1 MGKRVYQLR
10 RIIAVI
16 ALSAI
21 LCAGCGNKSAEMQPE
36 TNLQEEMSEEPLG
49 TGEQEEDLTESI
61 PESGMEADAESAQ
74 TALDDEKEA
83 EEDLEAKDSSL
94 EMQSFPKPWG
104 ELTEGAAPVVSIMTE
119 NKEWYAQDGETVLYE
134 AFQDTVTVENQGF
147 ENLHAALAEYFSPID
162 EEVHEEL
169 LHYAQEAYDYFDE
182 EKKNYFLNYFL
193 WQWVELER
201 SDSTVMSFEESCC
214 IYTGGVHPNSVYL
227 GATFDV
233 KTGRKLELADILKDE
248 TGFYEAAVDY
258 LTDWLVRNF
267 GEESYGQEKR
277 NYVACTFDEDRTVNW
292 YLNGAGIVIIYNPY
306 EIEAY
311 AAGVIEITLP
321 YGLFYE
327 YIREEYTNPHTE
339 LIAAVPEGEDIA
351 GLLGMEQL
359 VEITSD
365 ETGDGFVYVAIDDM
379 NERAGVG
386 RFGDAYVIKRQNGR
400 IFLVFVVLEEDVDTM
415 CVYEITD
422 GEIKKCDEKTEAYFD
437 SSFWGTERIGI
448 SLTVHALGTHTGYM
462 DFKWDEKG
470 KLVAAEE
477 IYEIKAAWNLIVI
490 KDIPVRM
497 EGVETVVKAGEQIM
511 VTGINMEENIY
522 YFQVVDSGE
531 CGEIYYN
538 ESQKGRMI
546 DGISEFEYF
555 ENLNYA
561 G

>member
-1 MGKRVYQLR
+1 
-10 RIIAVI
+10 
-16 ALSAI
+16 
-21 LCAGCGNKSAEMQPE
+21 
-36 TNLQEEMSEEPLG
+36 
-49 TGEQEEDLTESI
+49 
-61 PESGMEADAESAQ
+61 
-74 TALDDEKEA
+74 ALDDEKEA

-134 AFQDTVTVENQGF
+134 AFQDTVTVENEGF
-147 ENLHAALAEYFSPID
+147 ENLQAALAEYFLPID
-162 EEVHEEL
+162 EKEHEGL
-169 LHYAQEAYDYFDE
+169 LQYAQEAYDDF
-182 EKKNYFLNYFL
+182 EKENDNDSQRSFYTHSC
-193 WQWVELER
+193 WQNAELMR
-201 SDSTVMSFEESCC
+201 SDSTVVSFEE
-214 IYTGGVHPNSVYL
+214 YMNAYLGRYAGAVYA

-233 KTGRKLELADILKDE
+233 QNGRKLKLTDILQDE
-248 TGFYEAAVDY
+248 EGFYKAAVDY
-258 LTDWLVRNF
+258 IMDWLTEFYRRDMQSIRDYVESAF
-267 GEESYGQEKR
+267 SEEQ
-277 NYVACTFDEDRTVNW
+277 TDNW
-292 YLNGAGIVIIYNPY
+292 YLNGAGIVIIYNDMTPGPGS
-306 EIEAY
+306 A
-311 AAGVIEITLP
+311 VKITLP

-365 ETGDGFVYVAIDDM
+365 GPGDGFVYVTIDDM
-379 NERAGVG
+379 SERAGVG
-386 RFGDAYVIKRQNGR
+386 RFGDAYVIRRQNGR
-400 IFLVFVVLEEDVDTM
+400 SFFAFVVLEEDVDTM
-415 CVYEITD
+415 CVYEITG

-462 DFKWDEKG
+462 DFKWDEEG
-470 KLVAAEE
+470 KLVAAEDV
-477 IYEIKAAWNLIVI
+477 YEVKAAWNLIVI
-490 KDIPVRM
+490 KDIPVRIKGM
-497 EGVETVVKAGEQIM
+497 ETVVKAGEQIM

-531 CGEIYYN
+531 YGEIYYN
-538 ESQKGRMI
+538 ETQKGRMI

>member
-1 MGKRVYQLR
+1 MRKRVYQLR

-21 LCAGCGNKSAEMQPE
+21 FCVGCGNKSAEMQPE
-36 TNLQEEMSEEPLG
+36 TNLQGEMPEEPQG
-49 TGEQEEDLTESI
+49 TGGQEEDLAESI
-61 PESGMEADAESAQ
+61 PEADAESAQ

-104 ELTEGAAPVVSIMTE
+104 ELIEGKAPIVSITRDGR
-119 NKEWYAQDGETVLYE
+119 EWSTQDGKYVLYKTY
-134 AFQDTVTVENQGF
+134 QDIVTVENEGF
-147 ENLHAALAEYFSPID
+147 ENLQAALAEYFSPID
-162 EEVHEEL
+162 EEEHEIFL
-169 LHYAQEAYDYFDE
+169 RYAQEAYDDFDE
-182 EKKNYFLNYFL
+182 EKENYFINYYS
-193 WQWVELER
+193 WQSVELER
-201 SDSTVMSFEESCC
+201 SDSTVISFDESCS
-214 IYTGGVHPNSVYL
+214 IHTGGVHPYGGCL
-227 GATFDV
+227 GVTFDV

-248 TGFYEAAVDY
+248 AGFYKAAVDY

-267 GEESYGQEKR
+267 GEKSFGQEKR
-277 NYVACTFDEDRTVNW
+277 NYVAHTFDEDRTVNW

-311 AAGVIEITLP
+311 SAGVIEITLP

-351 GLLGMEQL
+351 GLLGLEQL

-365 ETGDGFVYVAIDDM
+365 GPGDGFVYVTINDM

>member
-1 MGKRVYQLR
+1 MV
-10 RIIAVI
+10 
-16 ALSAI
+16 
-21 LCAGCGNKSAEMQPE
+21 
-36 TNLQEEMSEEPLG
+36 SE
-49 TGEQEEDLTESI
+49 
-61 PESGMEADAESAQ
+61 
-74 TALDDEKEA
+74 
-83 EEDLEAKDSSL
+83 
-94 EMQSFPKPWG
+94 
-104 ELTEGAAPVVSIMTE
+104 
-119 NKEWYAQDGETVLYE
+119 
-134 AFQDTVTVENQGF
+134 
-147 ENLHAALAEYFSPID
+147 
-162 EEVHEEL
+162 
-169 LHYAQEAYDYFDE
+169 
-182 EKKNYFLNYFL
+182 
-193 WQWVELER
+193 R
-201 SDSTVMSFEESCC
+201 
-214 IYTGGVHPNSVYL
+214 
-227 GATFDV
+227 
-233 KTGRKLELADILKDE
+233 
-248 TGFYEAAVDY
+248 
-258 LTDWLVRNF
+258 
-267 GEESYGQEKR
+267 
-277 NYVACTFDEDRTVNW
+277 
-292 YLNGAGIVIIYNPY
+292 AGIVIIYNPY

-311 AAGVIEITLP
+311 SAGVIEITLP

-351 GLLGMEQL
+351 GLLGLEQL

-365 ETGDGFVYVAIDDM
+365 GPGDGFVYVTIDDM

-546 DGISEFEYF
+546 DGKSEFEYF